1 MKFNTKTIHAG
12 RKPCQLTG
20 AISTPIYQT
29 STFVFDDVGEPGEY
43 DYSRTGNPT
52 RNALEDTMA
61 DLEGGDGGLLFQV
74 VWLRYLQR
82 YIF

>member
-29 STFVFDDVGEPGEY
+29 STFAFE
-43 DYSRTGNPT
+43 DYGTNPET
-52 RNALEDTMA
+52 MTTPEQVILLEMLLKRPLQVLKEETED
-61 DLEGGDGGLLFQV
+61 LLFQV
-74 VWLRYLQR
+74 VWPLYQQ
-82 YIF
+82 